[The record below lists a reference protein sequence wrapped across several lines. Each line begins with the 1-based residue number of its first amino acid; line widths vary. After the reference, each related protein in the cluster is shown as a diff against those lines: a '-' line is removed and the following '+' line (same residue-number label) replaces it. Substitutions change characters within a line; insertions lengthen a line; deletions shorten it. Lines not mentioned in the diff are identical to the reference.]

1 MSLEEPESRSFAE
14 ILAEETGKDISEFQP
29 PEDYELPDPE
39 ELETHDAEEFY
50 SDE

>member
-14 ILAEETGKDISEFQP
+14 ILAEETGRDISEFQP
-29 PEDYELPDPE
+29 PEDLAIPDLE
-39 ELETHDAEEFY
+39 ELDEHDADEFY